1 MSLINHSTFP
11 ALDRFQ
17 RLTRQPKAGY
27 HQMAPRIPR
36 WCGEAAPPQKA
47 LIRLETRQHSG
58 FRTGSVPLWLN
69 LMRFESLGMSPAL
82 RGPSRSE
89 GRPPSPSF
97 YLS

>member
-1 MSLINHSTFP
+1 MSLINHFTFP
-11 ALDRFQ
+11 TLDRFQ
-17 RLTRQPKAGY
+17 RFTRQPKPGY

-36 WCGEAAPPQKA
+36 WRGEAALPQKA
-47 LIRLETRQHSG
+47 LVRLKTHLHSG

-69 LMRFESLGMSPAL
+69 LMRFESLGMSPTL

-89 GRPPSPSF
+89 GRPPSPGF